1 MFLLI
6 EKIMS
11 TLNKSFSNKALNY
24 FLNLQSPKN
33 LPIEIRVMNPYLN
46 EEIKTVV
53 AKFYNKYFN
62 DNKKRTAAF
71 GINPGR
77 FGGGITGISFTD
89 PVALNDFCGIE
100 NIFNKK
106 KELSSEF
113 IYLFISEY
121 GGTAKFYSK
130 YFLSA
135 LYPLALIKDGKNYNF
150 YDEKNIFKMFK
161 PSILNSIKAHL
172 EFGCKEDKAICLG
185 RKNYLYLNEIN
196 KENNFFKKIIVLDH
210 PRYIMQYKRKR
221 LWQYLNEY
229 LEAFQH

>member
-1 MFLLI
+1 MPIL
-6 EKIMS
+6 S
-11 TLNKSFSNKALNY
+11 KSFSDRALNY
-24 FLNLQSPKN
+24 FLNLQSPQN
-33 LPIEIRVMNPYLN
+33 LPTEIKVMNPYLD
-46 EEIKTVV
+46 EETKTVTT
-53 AKFYNKYFN
+53 KFYNKYFN

-89 PVALNDFCGIE
+89 PVALNDFCEIE
-100 NIFNKK
+100 NKFDKK

-121 GGTAKFYSK
+121 GGADKFYSK

-135 LYPLALIKDGKNYNF
+135 LYPLALIKDCKNYNY
-150 YDEKNIFKMFK
+150 YDEKKLYKLLK
-161 PSILNSIKAHL
+161 PYIINSIKAHL
-172 EFGCKEDKAICLG
+172 EFGCEENVVICLG

-210 PRYIMQYKRKR
+210 PRYIMQYKRKLLR
-221 LWQYLNEY
+221 KYIENY
-229 LEAFQH
+229 LEVFKN

>member
-1 MFLLI
+1 M
-6 EKIMS
+6 
-11 TLNKSFSNKALNY
+11 NKAMPIINRTFCDRALDY
-24 FLNLQSPKN
+24 FLNFQSPKN
-33 LPIEIRVMNPYLN
+33 LPNEINVMNPYLN
-46 EEIKTVV
+46 EETKTLTT
-53 AKFYNKYFN
+53 KFYNKYFN

-89 PVALNDFCGIE
+89 PVALANFCGIE
-100 NIFNKK
+100 NNFNKK

-121 GGTAKFYSK
+121 GGAAEFYSK

-135 LYPLALIKDGKNYNF
+135 LYPLALIKDNKNYNF
-150 YDEKNIFKMFK
+150 YDEKNLFKMLK
-161 PSILNSIKAHL
+161 SSIVNSIKAHL
-172 EFGCKEDKAICLG
+172 EFGCEEDKAVCLG

-196 KENNFFKKIIVLDH
+196 KENNIFKKIIVLDH

-221 LWQYLNEY
+221 LRQYLNEY